1 MKKLTIL
8 LFGAVMFALITG
20 YIESVSADH
29 DEDSGG
35 IFHAMD
41 EVAWEQRNVLGSFS
55 CGWTN
60 FEPEFCSKFQYQIHL
75 QTVIRN
81 GDGHLI
87 NVNESTSTAY
97 IPHKKT
103 DEIFDQVF
111 PEKEIVTI
119 DDIKYEKAQFSFT
132 PDLEQRYVSL
142 YPVYSEVGRIQIE
155 FSDESVTK
163 MHEKNKMY
171 TNWKLHYCDDVGK
184 EHGMQCVAI
193 FFCLV
198 PTVTLEPSDT
208 VTQRWTILRA
218 MN

>member
-8 LFGAVMFALITG
+8 LFGAVFFALITG

-29 DEDSGG
+29 DEGSGG

-111 PEKEIVTI
+111 PKKEIVTI

-155 FSDESVTK
+155 FSDESITK

-171 TNWKLHYCDDVGK
+171 TNWKLHYCDDFGK

-208 VTQRWTILRA
+208 VTQQWTILRA